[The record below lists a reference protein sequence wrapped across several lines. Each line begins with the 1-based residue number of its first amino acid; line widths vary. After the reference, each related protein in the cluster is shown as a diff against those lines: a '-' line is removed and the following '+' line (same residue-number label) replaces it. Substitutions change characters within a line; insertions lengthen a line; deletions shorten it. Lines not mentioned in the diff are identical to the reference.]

1 MMHPTMKVI
10 GLTKH
15 FGGVKVF
22 ENLSFDLNKNEILGV
37 VGPNGAGKTTLIN
50 VLCGAITA
58 NAGEIWLEGKQVNG
72 SLLHEMSKLG
82 VLRSFQQANTFG
94 VKTVRENLLYA
105 MTFSGQDLNPDQT
118 AIDLLSQFDLLPRLD
133 EQSNKLAYG
142 LQKVLGMMMIFLA
155 RPRVL
160 LLDEP
165 AAGLEIN
172 ERPRIDA
179 FIAAAQRAYSTSVLV
194 VEHDMALI
202 RRLCSRMIVLD
213 AGQLIAIGEP
223 DDVLSRKEVL
233 NAYIGE
239 TEDQGC

>member
-1 MMHPTMKVI
+1 MHPMMKVI

-22 ENLSFDLNKNEILGV
+22 ENLTFDLHKNEILGV

-50 VLCGAITA
+50 VLCGAISA
-58 NAGEIWLEGKQVNG
+58 NAGQIWLEDKQVNG

-105 MTFSGQDLNPDQT
+105 LTFSGRDLDPDQT

-133 EQSNKLAYG
+133 EQSNKLPYG
-142 LQKVLGMMMIFLA
+142 LQKVLGMMMIFLT

-165 AAGLEIN
+165 AAGLEVS

-179 FIAAAQRAYSTSVLV
+179 FIAAAQRSYATSVLV

-213 AGQLIAIGEP
+213 AGQLLAIGEP
-223 DDVLSRKEVL
+223 QEVLSRKAVL

-239 TEDQGC
+239 TEDQ

>member
-1 MMHPTMKVI
+1 MHPTMKVI

-15 FGGVKVF
+15 FGGVRVF
-22 ENLSFDLNKNEILGV
+22 ENLSFDLNKSEILGV

-50 VLCGAITA
+50 VLCGAIAA
-58 NAGEIWLEGKQVNG
+58 NAGEIWLEGKRVNG

-118 AIDLLSQFDLLPRLD
+118 AIDLLSQFDLLSRLD

-165 AAGLEIN
+165 AAGLEAS
-172 ERPRIDA
+172 ERPRIDS
-179 FIAAAQRAYSTSVLV
+179 FIAAAQRAYSTSVLI
-194 VEHDMALI
+194 VEHDMTLI

-223 DDVLSRKEVL
+223 QDVLSRKEVL
-233 NAYIGE
+233 SAYIGE
-239 TEDQGC
+239 TEDQ

>member
-1 MMHPTMKVI
+1 MTPMMRVS
-10 GLTKH
+10 GLTKR

-22 ENLSFDLNKNEILGV
+22 EDLSFELNRNEILGV

-50 VLCGAITA
+50 VLCGASPA
-58 NAGEIWLEGKQVNG
+58 NSGQIWLEDRQVTG

-105 MTFSGQDLNPDQT
+105 LTFSDQDLNPDQI
-118 AIDLLSQFDLLPRLD
+118 AMDLLEQFDLLPRMD
-133 EQSNKLAYG
+133 EQSNKLPYG
-142 LQKVLGMMMIFLA
+142 LQKVLGMMMTFMA

-165 AAGLEIN
+165 AAGLEVS

-179 FIAAAQRAYSTSVLV
+179 FIAAAQRAYSSSVLI

-213 AGQLIAIGEP
+213 AGQLLAIGTPE
-223 DDVLSRKEVL
+223 DVLSRKDVL
-233 NAYIGE
+233 DAYIGE
-239 TEDQGC
+239 TEDA

>member
-1 MMHPTMKVI
+1 MHPMMKVI

-22 ENLSFDLNKNEILGV
+22 ENLTFDLHKNEILGV

-50 VLCGAITA
+50 VLCGAISA
-58 NAGEIWLEGKQVNG
+58 NAGQIWLEDKQVNG

-105 MTFSGQDLNPDQT
+105 LTFSGRDLDPDQT

-133 EQSNKLAYG
+133 EQSNKLPYG
-142 LQKVLGMMMIFLA
+142 LQKVLGMMMIFLT

-165 AAGLEIN
+165 AAGLEVG

-179 FIAAAQRAYSTSVLV
+179 FIAAAQRSYATSVLV

-213 AGQLIAIGEP
+213 AGQLLAIGEP
-223 DDVLSRKEVL
+223 QEVLSRKDVL

-239 TEDQGC
+239 TEDQ

>member
-1 MMHPTMKVI
+1 MMQPTMKVI
-10 GLTKH
+10 SLTKH

-50 VLCGAITA
+50 VLCGAIAA
-58 NAGEIWLEGKQVNG
+58 NSGEIWLEGKQVNG

-105 MTFSGQDLNPDQT
+105 LTFSGQDLNPDQT

-165 AAGLEIN
+165 AAGLEVS

-179 FIAAAQRAYSTSVLV
+179 FIAAAQRAYSTSVLI
-194 VEHDMALI
+194 VEHDMTLI
-202 RRLCSRMIVLD
+202 RRLCARMIVLD

-223 DDVLSRKEVL
+223 QEVLSRKEVL

-239 TEDQGC
+239 TEDQ

>member
-1 MMHPTMKVI
+1 MMHSTMKVI

-22 ENLSFDLNKNEILGV
+22 ENLSFDLNQNEILGV

-50 VLCGAITA
+50 VLCGAIAA
-58 NAGEIWLEGKQVNG
+58 NAGEIWLEGRRVNG

-118 AIDLLSQFDLLPRLD
+118 AIDLLSQFDLLSRLD

-165 AAGLEIN
+165 AAGLEAS

-179 FIAAAQRAYSTSVLV
+179 FIAAAQRAYSTSVLI
-194 VEHDMALI
+194 VEHDMTLI

-223 DDVLSRKEVL
+223 QDVLSRKEVL

-239 TEDQGC
+239 TEDQ

>member
-1 MMHPTMKVI
+1 MIPMMKVT
-10 GLTKH
+10 GLTKR

-22 ENLSFDLNKNEILGV
+22 EDLSFDLNKNEILGV

-50 VLCGAITA
+50 VLCGAISA
-58 NAGEIWLEGKQVNG
+58 NSGQIWLEDKQVTG

-118 AIDLLSQFDLLPRLD
+118 VIDLLAQFDLLQRLD

-165 AAGLEIN
+165 AAGLEIS

-179 FIAAAQRAYSTSVLV
+179 FIAAAQRAYSTSVLI

-213 AGQLIAIGEP
+213 AGQLLAIGEP
-223 DDVLSRKEVL
+223 EEVLSRKDVL
-233 NAYIGE
+233 DAYIGE
-239 TEDQGC
+239 TEDE

>member
-1 MMHPTMKVI
+1 MHPMMKVI

-22 ENLSFDLNKNEILGV
+22 ENLTFDLHKNEILGV

-50 VLCGAITA
+50 VLCGAISA
-58 NAGEIWLEGKQVNG
+58 NAGQIWLEDKQVNG

-105 MTFSGQDLNPDQT
+105 LTFSGRDLDPDQT
-118 AIDLLSQFDLLPRLD
+118 AIDLLAQFDLLSRLD
-133 EQSNKLAYG
+133 EQSNKLPYG
-142 LQKVLGMMMIFLA
+142 LQKVLGMMMIFLT

-165 AAGLEIN
+165 AAGLEVS

-179 FIAAAQRAYSTSVLV
+179 FIAAAQRSYATSVLV

-213 AGQLIAIGEP
+213 AGQLLAIGEP
-223 DDVLSRKEVL
+223 QEVLSRKDVL

-239 TEDQGC
+239 TEDQ

>member
-1 MMHPTMKVI
+1 MMRPTMKVI

-223 DDVLSRKEVL
+223 QDVLSRKEVL

>member
-1 MMHPTMKVI
+1 MMQPTMKVI

-50 VLCGAITA
+50 VLCGAIAA
-58 NAGEIWLEGKQVNG
+58 NSGEIWLEGKQVNG

-105 MTFSGQDLNPDQT
+105 LTFSGQDLNPDQT
-118 AIDLLSQFDLLPRLD
+118 AIDLLAQFDLLPRLD

-165 AAGLEIN
+165 AAGLEVS

-179 FIAAAQRAYSTSVLV
+179 FIAAAQRAYSTSVLI
-194 VEHDMALI
+194 VEHDMTLI

-223 DDVLSRKEVL
+223 QDVLSRKEVL

>member
-1 MMHPTMKVI
+1 MMHPTVKVI

-50 VLCGAITA
+50 VLCGAIAA
-58 NAGEIWLEGKQVNG
+58 NSGEIWLEGKQVNG

-223 DDVLSRKEVL
+223 QDVLSRKEVL

>member
-1 MMHPTMKVI
+1 MHPTVKVI

-50 VLCGAITA
+50 VLCGAIAA
-58 NAGEIWLEGKQVNG
+58 NSGEIWLEGKQVNG

-223 DDVLSRKEVL
+223 QDVLSRKEVL

-239 TEDQGC
+239 TEEQGC

>member
-1 MMHPTMKVI
+1 MHPTMKVI

-50 VLCGAITA
+50 VLCGAIAA

-118 AIDLLSQFDLLPRLD
+118 AIDLLAQFDLLSRLD

-165 AAGLEIN
+165 AAGLEVS

-179 FIAAAQRAYSTSVLV
+179 FISAAQRAYSTSVLI
-194 VEHDMALI
+194 VEHDMTLI

-223 DDVLSRKEVL
+223 QDVLSRKEVL

-239 TEDQGC
+239 TEDQ

>member
-1 MMHPTMKVI
+1 MIPMMKVSN
-10 GLTKH
+10 LTKR

-50 VLCGAITA
+50 VLCGAISA
-58 NAGEIWLEGKQVNG
+58 NSGQIWLENKQVTG
-72 SLLHEMSKLG
+72 SLLHEMSKFG

-118 AIDLLSQFDLLPRLD
+118 VIDLLAQFDLLPRLD
-133 EQSNKLAYG
+133 EQSNKLPYG
-142 LQKVLGMMMIFLA
+142 FQKVLGMMMIFLA

-165 AAGLEIN
+165 AAGLEVS

-179 FIAAAQRAYSTSVLV
+179 FIAAAQRAYSTSVLI

-213 AGQLIAIGEP
+213 AGQLLAIGEP
-223 DDVLSRKEVL
+223 GEVLSRKDVL
-233 NAYIGE
+233 DAYIGE
-239 TEDQGC
+239 TED

>member
-1 MMHPTMKVI
+1 MHPMMKVI

-22 ENLSFDLNKNEILGV
+22 ENLTFDLHKNEILGV

-50 VLCGAITA
+50 VLCGAISA
-58 NAGEIWLEGKQVNG
+58 NAGQIWLEDKQVNG

-105 MTFSGQDLNPDQT
+105 LTFSGRDLDPDQT

-133 EQSNKLAYG
+133 EQSNKLPYG
-142 LQKVLGMMMIFLA
+142 LQKVLGMMMILLT

-165 AAGLEIN
+165 AAGLEVG

-179 FIAAAQRAYSTSVLV
+179 FIAAAQRSYATSVLV

-213 AGQLIAIGEP
+213 AGQLLAIGEP
-223 DDVLSRKEVL
+223 QEVLSRKDVL

-239 TEDQGC
+239 TEDQ

>member
-1 MMHPTMKVI
+1 MAAMMKVI

-22 ENLSFDLNKNEILGV
+22 EDLSFDLHKNEILGV

-50 VLCGAITA
+50 VLCGAISA
-58 NAGEIWLEGKQVNG
+58 NGGQIWLEDKQVTG

-94 VKTVRENLLYA
+94 VKTIRENLLFA
-105 MTFSGQDLNPDQT
+105 MSFSGQDLNPDQI
-118 AIDLLSQFDLLPRLD
+118 AMDLLAQFDLLPRLD
-133 EQSNKLAYG
+133 EQSNKLPYG

-165 AAGLEIN
+165 AAGLEVS

-179 FIAAAQRAYSTSVLV
+179 FIAAAQRAYSTSVLI

-202 RRLCSRMIVLD
+202 RRLCTRMIVLD
-213 AGQLIAIGEP
+213 AGQLLAIGAPEE
-223 DDVLSRKEVL
+223 VLSRKDVL
-233 NAYIGE
+233 DAYIGE
-239 TEDQGC
+239 TEDE

>member
-50 VLCGAITA
+50 VLCGAIAA
-58 NAGEIWLEGKQVNG
+58 NSGEIWLEGKQVNG

-223 DDVLSRKEVL
+223 QDVLSRKEVL

>member
-1 MMHPTMKVI
+1 MHPTMKVI

-50 VLCGAITA
+50 VLCGAIAA
-58 NAGEIWLEGKQVNG
+58 NSGEIWLEGKQVNG

-105 MTFSGQDLNPDQT
+105 LTFSGQDLNPDQT

-142 LQKVLGMMMIFLA
+142 LQKVLGMMMIFLT
-155 RPRVL
+155 RPLVL

-165 AAGLEIN
+165 AAGLEVS

-179 FIAAAQRAYSTSVLV
+179 FIAAAQRAYSTSVLI
-194 VEHDMALI
+194 VEHDMTLI
-202 RRLCSRMIVLD
+202 RRLCARMIVLD

-223 DDVLSRKEVL
+223 HEVLSRKEVL

-239 TEDQGC
+239 TEDQ

>member
-1 MMHPTMKVI
+1 MTPMMQVT
-10 GLTKH
+10 GLTKR

-22 ENLSFDLNKNEILGV
+22 EDLSFDLNKNEILGV

-50 VLCGAITA
+50 VLCGAISA
-58 NAGEIWLEGKQVNG
+58 NAGQIWLEDKQVTG
-72 SLLHEMSKLG
+72 CLLHEMSKLG

-94 VKTVRENLLYA
+94 VKTIRENLLFA
-105 MTFSGQDLNPDQT
+105 MSFSGQDLNPDQT
-118 AIDLLSQFDLLPRLD
+118 AMDLLAQFDLLPRLD
-133 EQSNKLAYG
+133 EQSNKLPYG

-165 AAGLEIN
+165 AAGLEVS

-179 FIAAAQRAYSTSVLV
+179 FIAAAQRAYSTSVLI

-213 AGQLIAIGEP
+213 AGQLLAIGEP
-223 DDVLSRKEVL
+223 EEVLSRKDVL
-233 NAYIGE
+233 DAYIGE
-239 TEDQGC
+239 TEDE

>member
-1 MMHPTMKVI
+1 MHPTMKVI

-50 VLCGAITA
+50 VLCGAIAA
-58 NAGEIWLEGKQVNG
+58 NSGEIWLEGKQVNG

-202 RRLCSRMIVLD
+202 RRLCTRMIVLD

-223 DDVLSRKEVL
+223 QDVLSRKEVL